1 MTLGTFA
8 AILSMRVNGKAVEQI
23 SDLAGLSRTNPPM
36 AFFLSMLMFSLAGV
50 PPLAGFFAKF
60 YVFMAAV
67 DAQLYWLA
75 VIGIL
80 TSAVAAYYYL
90 RVVKIIY
97 FDDPA
102 PALDRA
108 SGAQRAVLALA
119 SLAMLLFWVY
129 PAPLVEAAT
138 AAAHSLF

>member
-1 MTLGTFA
+1 
-8 AILSMRVNGKAVEQI
+8 
-23 SDLAGLSRTNPPM
+23 
-36 AFFLSMLMFSLAGV
+36 
-50 PPLAGFFAKF
+50 
-60 YVFMAAV
+60 MAAV

-90 RVVKIIY
+90 RIVKIIY